1 MEYVCETKE
10 RQATPTITIRT
21 RANAESLPVVL
32 GQALAA
38 LGGYMAQQGAQM
50 AGAPYVAYYNMDMQ
64 DLDIEVGFPLSAAT
78 PGAGNVQAGSIPA
91 GAVATTMH
99 KGAYTDLGAAYEA
112 LNAYL
117 QLKGLHPSGVVY
129 EFYHNAPNE
138 VKPEDLL
145 TEIVFPLA

>member
-1 MEYVCETKE
+1 MPIRSRFSTSID
-10 RQATPTITIRT
+10 ASTP
-21 RANAESLPVVL
+21 
-32 GQALAA
+32 
-38 LGGYMAQQGAQM
+38 
-50 AGAPYVAYYNMDMQ
+50 APTVN
-64 DLDIEVGFPLSAAT
+64 G
-78 PGAGNVQAGSIPA
+78 PA